1 MFEYFGAYSG
11 MRKVSGHF
19 RRIAQPQRGDPS
31 PHLPRAP
38 KPRSPAFA
46 SSRQLFQSSA
56 LPCMAVVRFC
66 AIHCEPTQMA
76 VPVHFAL
83 VGTYYAWLVIHTT
96 LVGGREGC
104 LNYESGAS
112 QGCLTGSW
120 ARGFPWM
127 ACGI

>member
-11 MRKVSGHF
+11 MRKVSGASLNLSEEIPH
-19 RRIAQPQRGDPS
+19 RTCLGLPNLGR
-31 PHLPRAP
+31 PHLHLRAN
-38 KPRSPAFA
+38 
-46 SSRQLFQSSA
+46 SSKVQ
-56 LPCMAVVRFC
+56 
-66 AIHCEPTQMA
+66 HCLIGLLSGFVHYTANRPQMA
-76 VPVHFAL
+76 IPVHFAL
-83 VGTYYAWLVIHTT
+83 VGTHYAWLVIHTT